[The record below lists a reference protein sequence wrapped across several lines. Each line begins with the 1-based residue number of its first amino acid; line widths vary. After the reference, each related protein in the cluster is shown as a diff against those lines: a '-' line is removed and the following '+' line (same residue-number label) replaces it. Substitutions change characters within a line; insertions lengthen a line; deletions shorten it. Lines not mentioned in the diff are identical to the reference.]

1 MLLLIFNLISTSKTI
16 KQTLELT
23 QPTFNMAAK
32 KKKAKGKGKAKEKQ
46 LDVPAEWIGKSV
58 EELRSLVS
66 QLESDL
72 DEKRKTRSR

>member
-1 MLLLIFNLISTSKTI
+1 
-16 KQTLELT
+16 
-23 QPTFNMAAK
+23 MAAK

-66 QLESDL
+66 QLECDL
-72 DEKRKTRSR
+72 DDAKNSRSK

>member
-1 MLLLIFNLISTSKTI
+1 
-16 KQTLELT
+16 
-23 QPTFNMAAK
+23 MAAK